1 MPAVLTR
8 TIRRTLR
15 PLHNERGVALPLAM
29 VSLVVLTALMVAF
42 AVLAKS
48 EPTIAANQMQT
59 AQALRLADSGLQ
71 LAMWAMTNSTSSGGI
86 NMGAAPFNQ
95 HDGSNAGGNF
105 DGTTFVSVG
114 GTGGFTVSVTWD
126 PSNGMYERTVTAVGW
141 TPSRDAGTYANS
153 HRKVQAIVQQG
164 VITPLSLPC
173 VVCVAGEMQV
183 NGSSAAF
190 NSASGGCPGQNPPAT
205 AIQTVQT
212 LQYNASP
219 TFTGYGTSGAAAIG
233 TTTDTSGFKYSPDAL
248 ANFKAYAQANGTYYQ
263 GAVTSLPTGAGPYVV
278 YIDTLDGTT
287 FSNSTATSND
297 GSLSIASNITFNGTV
312 IVNGT
317 VNLSGTSTFNG
328 LIYSLND
335 LSISGHVTVNG
346 GLVSENRRDSS
357 STNIDTD
364 FSGNVQMNYNC
375 ANIRNIPFSSA
386 WVVKPGT
393 YLETSGY

>member
-1 MPAVLTR
+1 
-8 TIRRTLR
+8 
-15 PLHNERGVALPLAM
+15 
-29 VSLVVLTALMVAF
+29 
-42 AVLAKS
+42 
-48 EPTIAANQMQT
+48 
-59 AQALRLADSGLQ
+59 
-71 LAMWAMTNSTSSGGI
+71 
-86 NMGAAPFNQ
+86 
-95 HDGSNAGGNF
+95 
-105 DGTTFVSVG
+105 
-114 GTGGFTVSVTWD
+114 
-126 PSNGMYERTVTAVGW
+126 
-141 TPSRDAGTYANS
+141 
-153 HRKVQAIVQQG
+153 
-164 VITPLSLPC
+164 
-173 VVCVAGEMQV
+173 MQV

-205 AIQTVQT
+205 AIQTVQA

-248 ANFKAYAQANGTYYQ
+248 TNFKAYAQANGTYYQ

-346 GLVSENRRDSS
+346 ALVSENRRDSS
-357 STNIDTD
+357 SSNIDTD
-364 FSGNVQMNYNC
+364 FSGNVTMNYNC
-375 ANIRNIPFSSA
+375 GNIRNIPFSSA
-386 WVVKPGT
+386 WVVKPGA
-393 YLETSGY
+393 YLETAGY